1 MNKLPLL
8 ISTAIRVAAVTTT
21 KLLDP
26 EARLR
31 ATLWG
36 IEQWIKEPAV
46 DSIVIADGSDFDYLD
61 RVNEIARG
69 SGKEIEFVR
78 FQNNIELTRS
88 RGKGYGEGEIVLYGL
103 SHSKILSQASHFA
116 KCTGKLYVRNYRQCL
131 AAYRGSEFM
140 CGMYGRNRIRC
151 LDTRLYFASRDFYLK
166 HLAAAHLQVDDPKG
180 YFLEYSYLDRLRECG
195 LKGFTLPVM
204 PIVVGRS
211 GSDDVEYEVPGFYK
225 RLVRGVRHY
234 VFNKIY

>member
-1 MNKLPLL
+1 MHGQV
-8 ISTAIRVAAVTTT
+8 IRTQLSAV
-21 KLLDP
+21 P
-26 EARLR
+26 
-31 ATLWG
+31 G
-36 IEQWIKEPAV
+36 
-46 DSIVIADGSDFDYLD
+46 
-61 RVNEIARG
+61 
-69 SGKEIEFVR
+69 
-78 FQNNIELTRS
+78 
-88 RGKGYGEGEIVLYGL
+88 GL
-103 SHSKILSQASHFA
+103 SWKRI
-116 KCTGKLYVRNYRQCL
+116 YVRHVWT
-131 AAYRGSEFM
+131 
-140 CGMYGRNRIRC
+140 NRIRC

>member
-8 ISTAIRVAAVTTT
+8 ISTAIRVSAENTT
-21 KLLDP
+21 KMLDP

-36 IEQWIKEPAV
+36 IEQWLKEPAV
-46 DSIVIADGSDFDYLD
+46 DSIVIVDGSDVDYSEQ
-61 RVNEIARG
+61 VNARAQG
-69 SGKEIEFVR
+69 RDKEIEFVR
-78 FQNNIELTRS
+78 FQNNIELTRT
-88 RGKGYGEGEIVLYGL
+88 RGKGYGEGEIVLYAL
-103 SHSKILSQASHFA
+103 THSKILERTSHFA
-116 KCTGKLYVRNYRQCL
+116 KCTGKLYVRNYGQCL

-140 CGMYGRNRIRC
+140 CGVYGRNRIRC
-151 LDTRLYFASRDFYLK
+151 LDTRFYFGSRNFYLE
-166 HLAAAHLQVDDPKG
+166 HLATAHLRVDDSKG
-180 YFLEYSYLDRLRECG
+180 YFLEYSYLDRLREHG

-211 GSDDVEYEVPGFYK
+211 GSDDREYEVPAFYQ

>member
-8 ISTAIRVAAVTTT
+8 ISTAIRVSADDT
-21 KLLDP
+21 KMLDP

-31 ATLWG
+31 STLWG
-36 IEQWIKEPAV
+36 IEQWVKEPAV
-46 DSIVIADGSDFDYLD
+46 DTLVIADGSDFDYSD
-61 RVNEIARG
+61 RVRELAE
-69 SGKEIEFVR
+69 SSTKEIEFVH

-88 RGKGYGEGEIVLYGL
+88 RGKGYGEGEIVLYAL
-103 SHSKILSQASHFA
+103 THSRILSNASHFA
-116 KCTGKLYVRNYRQCL
+116 KCTGKLYVRNYPQCL

-140 CGMYGRNRIRC
+140 CGVYGRNRIRC
-151 LDTRLYFASRDFYLK
+151 LDTRLYFASRNFYLQ
-166 HLAAAHLQVDDPKG
+166 HLATAHLQVDDPKG
-180 YFLEYSYLDRLRECG
+180 YFLEHSYLDRLREHG

-211 GSDDVEYEVPGFYK
+211 GSGDREYEVPGFYK
-225 RLVRGVRHY
+225 RLVRSVRHY